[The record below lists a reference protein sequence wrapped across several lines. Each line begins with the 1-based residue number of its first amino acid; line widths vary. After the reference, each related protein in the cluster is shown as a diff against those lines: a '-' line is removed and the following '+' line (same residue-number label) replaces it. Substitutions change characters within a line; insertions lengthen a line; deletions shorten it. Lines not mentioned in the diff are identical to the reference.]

1 VQSEL
6 DSKGAQLEDAEAA
19 LADARAEV
27 TRLTGQ
33 VESLRH
39 QGDASGSQLAAARE
53 AVATLSKDKEELSGE
68 LQQALASGLQAQAL
82 LEEVRRTSS
91 LKACAWEEE
100 AAGMSASIEQW
111 REKATRLQGEVRGSR
126 RCGKYRYRYRYR
138 YRLQNSVGIK
148 GPCVRQCGRD
158 KEQQLAPNNC
168 TVPCCC

>member
-6 DSKGAQLEDAEAA
+6 DSKAAQLEDTEAA

-39 QGDASGSQLAAARE
+39 QGVASGSQLAAARE

-91 LKACAWEEE
+91 LKASAWEEE

-111 REKATRLQGEVRGSR
+111 REKATRLQGEVRDSRQCSR
-126 RCGKYRYRYRYR
+126 R
-138 YRLQNSVGIK
+138 Q
-148 GPCVRQCGRD
+148 
-158 KEQQLAPNNC
+158 EQQLRPASAW
-168 TVPCCC
+168 CCAAASVAACRCACGV